1 MTTIIDQIYS
11 HLPAMTTSD
20 QKIANVILHNPE
32 TVVNM
37 TISEL
42 SEKAKVSAPSV
53 TRFCRN
59 LNLVGFHELKS
70 KLAQV
75 QDEPALKEMTKSD
88 LDGSLKQIAANKVAE
103 IEATLD
109 IDPKILK
116 KVLAILKNSRVIQ
129 VAAQGDT
136 YPVAS
141 DAVYKFNQL
150 GMLAISAE
158 MNELAIAQTMNLNEQ
173 DCLLVISNSGEA
185 TDLLKEIKIAKDKKV
200 KVIAITNREDSPIAL
215 ASDYHLKTGV
225 RQTVLQ
231 MQYFFSRVSAFTM
244 IEALFL
250 LLINSDNKYVEHI
263 RRHEE
268 IISDQKV

>member
-11 HLPAMTTSD
+11 HLPAMTASD

-59 LNLVGFHELKS
+59 LNLVGFHELKI

-75 QDEPALKEMTKSD
+75 QDEPALKEMTKND

-129 VAAQGDT
+129 VTAQGDT

-158 MNELAIAQTMNLNEQ
+158 MNELAIAQTMNLSEQ

>member
-1 MTTIIDQIYS
+1 
-11 HLPAMTTSD
+11 
-20 QKIANVILHNPE
+20 
-32 TVVNM
+32 
-37 TISEL
+37 
-42 SEKAKVSAPSV
+42 
-53 TRFCRN
+53 
-59 LNLVGFHELKS
+59 
-70 KLAQV
+70 
-75 QDEPALKEMTKSD
+75 
-88 LDGSLKQIAANKVAE
+88 
-103 IEATLD
+103 
-109 IDPKILK
+109 
-116 KVLAILKNSRVIQ
+116 
-129 VAAQGDT
+129 
-136 YPVAS
+136 
-141 DAVYKFNQL
+141 
-150 GMLAISAE
+150 MLAISAE